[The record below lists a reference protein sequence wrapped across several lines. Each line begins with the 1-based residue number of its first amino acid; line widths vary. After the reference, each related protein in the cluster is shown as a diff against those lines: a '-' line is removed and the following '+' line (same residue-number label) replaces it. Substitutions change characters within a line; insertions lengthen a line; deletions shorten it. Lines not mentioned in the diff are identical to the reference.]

1 MGAHISVSP
10 HQGQRDD
17 PGDLAIRTGC
27 DRSAGPRPEQHSEI
41 VPIDLAIAVEV
52 DGAAGAV
59 TPESEQHAEVVAIDD
74 AVAIEVSH
82 DPPGTARSTGHGGVV
97 NRVHAESI
105 TDDDVQVPRVHLLHD
120 VRDQVR
126 IGGSASSTS
135 EIFEVTPGASGGEIA
150 PNAAS
155 VAMGL
160 LQANDGPPQPSTRPR

>member
-1 MGAHISVSP
+1 MI
-10 HQGQRDD
+10 
-17 PGDLAIRTGC
+17 LAIS
-27 DRSAGPRPEQHSEI
+27 RSGRA
-41 VPIDLAIAVEV
+41 AIAQPVHAPSSTPRSFPLTSPSPLRST
-52 DGAAGAV
+52 GAAGAV